1 MVMKC
6 AGFVGLWFHSPFP
19 VAQVQEDADIGATV
33 ARVTA
38 LDADVGENARVTY
51 DLLSTWGTDL
61 FQLDSVLGT
70 FTLIG
75 NLDYELVSVLFCR
88 LAY

>member
-1 MVMKC
+1 M
-6 AGFVGLWFHSPFP
+6 
-19 VAQVQEDADIGATV
+19 AQVQEDADIGATV